1 MDSAEQAALSESE
14 RDASQT
20 NSQNSFR
27 NYDFRHVSEYIAESS
42 DTPKSIRRF
51 EDLIV
56 NLTHSSTLV
65 PSGVNLNGK
74 KISCEFFI

>member
-1 MDSAEQAALSESE
+1 MDSAEQAALSDSE

-20 NSQNSFR
+20 HSQNQFR
-27 NYDFRHVSEYIAESS
+27 NYDFRHVGEYIAESS
-42 DTPKSIRRF
+42 DMPKSIRRF

-65 PSGVNLNGK
+65 PSGISLNGNH
-74 KISCEFFI
+74 FM